1 MAYNAQNGG
10 VYILING
17 DATPLQ
23 RTLER
28 LKTKVSDTA
37 KQIEAQMQ
45 GVFGRADISRVANT
59 AISAFARLRTS
70 VRAIETDIQGQR
82 RAWESYGRQIGLA
95 DEQAQR
101 LAETINR
108 SLREKNIR
116 QIESSLRTLQR
127 QTGMAT
133 SEVIRLAREMGAV
146 EVAGRKA
153 FSELGI
159 RSGAQIR
166 SEIKNIVSAYAE
178 LRKSGT
184 ATAQDLARAQA
195 AMRQRVAELRT
206 ELNGI
211 QPTANQ
217 AYESLK
223 RIGLATV
230 SITAVTVS
238 VKSLIDA
245 VMELDSLKIG
255 YQGLFGIEDKSVGTA
270 QLSYIYDITQKLGL
284 EFKSTAEA
292 AKGFFATAQGTTL
305 EKDMHAIF
313 EGFSEGASALQL
325 SSDKVKGIFLA
336 LGQMVS
342 KGKVSMEEL
351 RQQLGEHLPG
361 AFKMAAA
368 AMGVTTQQFDKMVSS
383 GQVFAEDLLPKMAK
397 AVHDQWG
404 AVAEASNPLQS
415 EINRLNNEWMVFKAN
430 LLDTE
435 AVKKGVEGIRVAL
448 KNLDSVVKTLSENK
462 EVIFAAIAGVGAA
475 GGIALMAKYASA
487 IGNLG
492 TTLTTLAV
500 QAKTAAAGLM
510 TFLVANPWVAVA
522 TAIGTATAA
531 LVYFTEKADA
541 AAQAQKILTS
551 AQAEAVEINKVLQ
564 DQAKATLAQAEAELK
579 SAQEQYQAMVVQN
592 DSILKSLA
600 DSIHM
605 ESVLFGEARANV
617 DKFTYALEE
626 LALQTAKTG
635 DFSTLERG
643 IRSIEAQAKTA
654 GEETDTFRK
663 YVEKLQAIC
672 SAGVNLHVQMTGYQE
687 IMSKLLNLI
696 SFKRALGD
704 TADPNARQKEIDT
717 INRQYGAALT
727 SYSTTSQ
734 GKKESNAKQIQKYKD
749 LRKKFVDDKSIKEL
763 GISAKEATERVRVL
777 DVLIN
782 DLEGKNYKLGG
793 SAKKAGNSGVGA
805 AKRMANAQGTYNTA
819 LETTQDHIESLQEQ
833 LKLDKT
839 QTVAQKKIALENK
852 YAAAIAKTTEQIQK
866 QIRSGSISA
875 EQGKKLIAL
884 KQEENSLEL
893 QLKIREMEDKAIQ
906 ENLSHLQEQLS
917 FYNELAG
924 MSGNYITSMELQ
936 NKIID
941 IQAQKYRDLK
951 TIPEE
956 MISEWTKWK
965 KLQASTDPFD
975 GAYRGL
981 LKFQAEFG
989 NSAKQWEDLTYNF
1002 AKNFENTSHQMFDDF
1017 LETGKLSFD
1026 SIGKLFKQLLKDMAY
1041 YALVQ
1046 PIVLSTVG
1054 GFAGTSGSINGA
1066 VNGSSTGSNLTN
1078 AAAGL
1083 AQSAILSKA
1092 GGGLMGAAGNFLNST
1107 AASLFPNTFAANE
1120 GLAAIGSEINGFTSA
1135 GLPTQTA
1142 TGMLGSGWTMGA
1154 GLLGGAIGNYLL
1166 VPALGIKGGTGTSIG
1181 GMVGGAAGSIGGGL
1195 LGAAA
1200 LGATFGSAAGPIGA
1214 GIGALIGTV
1223 AGAFG
1228 GSLFGG
1234 EELEPGYYIN
1244 AWTDLTSKKGLQG
1257 YKSGTATQNHRWDG
1271 FPSGTAAKMRDEVAR
1286 PIMDQL
1292 RTTTSEIKGQLKT
1305 VGGDALGKSFFDA
1318 VRKYQKS
1325 PSKNTGKYGEDLSQF
1340 FQIHGEW
1347 GDTTSP
1353 DIETWTKNLTKQYQE
1368 VIVKSIA
1375 NMDMTPITKAADG
1388 FVANTEEEIA
1398 VALVKAGQL
1407 IAVGDTIDDEELKE
1421 SFQTGISK
1429 SLISALKKIDTSK
1442 LGLKI
1447 DKSSLE
1453 GWVVAAQAM
1462 QKWQEVNNTLDAMI
1476 DPASEIENQ
1485 FNTLNQQFVEWSA
1498 TLKELGWNSSKVR
1511 EVDRKRITYV
1521 KQYAEEVI
1529 SGFEAQDEYVA
1540 KVKEIND
1547 AFNDV
1552 AAGLKTNGINA
1563 DTLKV
1568 TERRDTVLRDYID
1581 SIFAQFE
1588 TTSEYNQTI
1597 KSIEDEFASA
1607 IAAMKEASDTFTDAE
1622 IQNAQKMRDALIK
1635 EQQDTVRASVK
1646 DSLGQYDV
1654 ISDAQSAFNEVSKA
1668 FAEII
1673 ETMKAASGAFS
1684 IEEIESVQ
1692 KKGSEVLKRQAD
1704 DMLAQYDSMS
1714 DIEQSIKEIGTHFAD
1729 VIDAMK
1735 SVSDTFSAADIE
1747 AAEKKSAEI
1756 LRKQVSDLAKQYD
1769 NVSDAEQNLVGI
1781 SEYFADLT
1789 AAMKSAV
1796 GVFGKADFVEIQ
1808 KKSADA
1814 MRRYVSSITDGYKKT
1829 TALKQATDEIN
1840 RTFDNLIS
1848 AMKKVGMSV
1857 EEVTTVERQRANA
1870 LADLR
1875 AETLRGYNQDL
1886 DKRYNTLKNGADTDT
1901 TSLLNLWYSQNN
1913 ELEEIADAIGRN
1925 NVQYKT
1931 TVQVQ
1936 QAEYLQSQIEIL
1948 QKQLKTLLQDQLTAA
1963 TSALNNAVSLKNTFS
1978 SVVRTLK
1985 TALRNLWTSEEN
1997 LTGTRYSEAY
2007 KQFNETY
2014 QKAIAGDTDALNE
2027 LPEIGSTVLA
2037 LAKEQVS
2044 TRGEYDTAFYDITKR
2059 IKKASDYAG
2068 KQLLIAEKE
2077 EAKQQSLVNSI
2088 NAKIEAANGGTAKA
2102 VNGSVES
2109 LQYLIADYQKRL
2121 ADILSDISDNTG
2133 IISDNIV
2140 VLRSLNDGTAKSRNA
2155 ILGVKSE
2162 LMKYGETIG
2171 DRQLTQ
2177 AELAKY
2183 GNMTSEEVL
2192 ASIEATG
2199 MSFDEWYQRY
2209 GVKEFDEAAK
2219 RAGIVVNSID
2229 DLRKITD
2236 AYDKLLAAKADS
2248 LNKQMVASGEVAAG
2262 GWTAQKVLEAINKS
2276 GLTVA
2281 QWYEQ
2286 FGRAEGF
2293 TLNAAKTTNG
2303 IITNLGE
2310 FLEKSIGKL
2319 NDGSST
2325 SKQAII
2331 DTKVQLMKY
2340 GEAVWKGQL
2349 SQAQREAA
2357 ANMTSA
2363 QILKSIEDSG
2373 LTFDEWYNKY
2383 GSKELIEAAKN
2394 AGVVIESI
2402 EDLHKITDS
2411 YDRLLA
2417 QKADALNSSMYTT
2430 AKVAA
2435 GGWTSDLVRQEILS
2449 RGMTVKEWY
2458 DKYGK
2463 SEGFLLNIFG
2473 TSKTLD
2479 TDVKSQTSTLN
2490 NSITK
2495 GAVDYS
2501 NVLKQKADVLNA
2513 SMYKTANV
2521 AAGGWTATKVEAEI
2535 KSRGMTVAEWYA
2547 KYGKS
2552 EGYLLSSVNA
2562 ENAVKNAIET
2572 QTKSLRDAILGLN
2585 NGSSANKNAI
2595 LETKAAL
2602 MKYGEALGKG
2612 QLTQEQKIAAGNAT
2626 SQSVLASIQKNGLSF
2641 NDWYTKYGSKE
2652 IEQAAKNAGV
2662 VVNSIGDLKK
2672 ITDAYDNL
2680 LAKKADTLN
2689 SSMYSTAS
2697 IAAGGWTA
2705 DKVREEINS
2714 RGMTVKEWYDKYGK
2728 SEGYL
2733 LNTQNNTGNTNTSV
2747 KDGLA
2752 NLSTYLNSKFS
2763 SMSDMLDAKVASLN
2777 QSAYLGKTN
2786 WTVAEAVAKMEKEF
2800 GSVDNWFN
2808 SVGKNESFAQS
2819 SSTSNKS
2826 TSSNSTSSQT
2836 SSSTSTS
2843 SSSNKSTSSSKTTT
2857 STASKTTST
2866 AAKST
2871 SSTSRGSNFAGSKY
2885 KTESDLLNAKVAS
2898 LNKQKYQG
2906 RSNWTA
2912 AQAKAEM
2919 VKSYGSV
2926 AGWYIKKGRSEGF
2939 ATGGITPRNMPF
2951 WVGERGPELMM
2962 SPQSYGVLN
2971 NRDSMNLMRGLYT
2984 SSSNDDYLYFAIN
2997 ETNNVLRQ
3005 TLRKVDQ
3012 MEYDLHRN
3020 RMYLQKWDTDGLPAT
3035 SV

>member
-17 DATPLQ
+17 DASPLQ
-23 RTLER
+23 RTLEN
-28 LKTKVSDTA
+28 LKKSVSSTA
-37 KQIEAQMQ
+37 KQIEAEMQ

-70 VRAIETDIQGQR
+70 IRAAGTDIQGHTR
-82 RAWESYGRQIGLA
+82 EWAAYGRQIGLA
-95 DEQAQR
+95 NSEAQR
-101 LAETINR
+101 LAQTINR
-108 SLREKNIR
+108 SLHEKNIR

-153 FSELGI
+153 FAELGI
-159 RSGAQIR
+159 RSGEQIR
-166 SEIKNIVSAYAE
+166 KEIANIRSAFDE
-178 LRKSGT
+178 LKRSGT
-184 ATAQDLARAQA
+184 ASSQDIARAQE
-195 AMRQRVAELRT
+195 AMRTRIAELNREMRSTGGIFSSLRT
-206 ELNGI
+206 GAAGFVTRI
-211 QPTANQ
+211 TPVTAIVATLTAGFTSLEKAALESYMAMERLQ
-217 AYESLK
+217 AAYST
-223 RIGLATV
+223 I
-230 SITAVTVS
+230 
-238 VKSLIDA
+238 
-245 VMELDSLKIG
+245 
-255 YQGLFGIEDKSVGTA
+255 FGGKEGATA
-270 QLSYIYDITQKLGL
+270 QLEIIREQVKAVGQ
-284 EFKSTAEA
+284 EFIATAES
-292 AKGFFATAQGTTL
+292 AKSFFAAGKNSTL
-305 EKDMHAIF
+305 APDINNIFKAI
-313 EGFSEGASALQL
+313 SNTGAALQL
-325 SSDKVKGIFLA
+325 TQDDINGVFRA
-336 LGQMVS
+336 FGQMIS
-342 KGKVSMEEL
+342 KGKVQAEEL
-351 RQQLGEHLPG
+351 RGQVGERLPG
-361 AFKMAAA
+361 AFQLAAK
-368 AMGVTTQQFDKMVSS
+368 AMGMSTAALDKFMAD
-383 GQVFAEDLLPKMAK
+383 GKLTAEDLLPKLAK
-397 AVHDQWG
+397 LLNSDFSDAARNAANTLSG
-404 AVAEASNPLQS
+404 SIANMSS
-415 EINRLNNEWMVFKAN
+415 EWEQFKAN
-430 LLDTE
+430 IAASGPAKFFIQIVTEYLSAENRAFENTRRNEEAKEYLKKSGIGPDVKRSDFSVTGTETTYEEYSEETLKIARDTLE
-435 AVKKGVEGIRVAL
+435 TERYVQSQL
-448 KNLDSVVKTLSENK
+448 K
-462 EVIFAAIAGVGAA
+462 EVRDQ
-475 GGIALMAKYASA
+475 ALREESKRLDERKALQNKYAKESTSYKISQLKKEKEELIANHEEQNEFIRRSEKDA
-487 IGNLG
+487 IKQSEL
-492 TTLTTLAV
+492 L
-500 QAKTAAAGLM
+500 KS
-510 TFLVANPWVAVA
+510 
-522 TAIGTATAA
+522 
-531 LVYFTEKADA
+531 EADA
-541 AAQAQKILTS
+541 HAQAL
-551 AQAEAVEINKVLQ
+551 EVINK
-564 DQAKATLAQAEAELK
+564 K
-579 SAQEQYQAMVVQN
+579 
-592 DSILKSLA
+592 I
-600 DSIHM
+600 
-605 ESVLFGEARANV
+605 
-617 DKFTYALEE
+617 
-626 LALQTAKTG
+626 G
-635 DFSTLERG
+635 D
-643 IRSIEAQAKTA
+643 
-654 GEETDTFRK
+654 
-663 YVEKLQAIC
+663 
-672 SAGVNLHVQMTGYQE
+672 
-687 IMSKLLNLI
+687 
-696 SFKRALGD
+696 LG
-704 TADPNARQKEIDT
+704 
-717 INRQYGAALT
+717 
-727 SYSTTSQ
+727 
-734 GKKESNAKQIQKYKD
+734 
-749 LRKKFVDDKSIKEL
+749 
-763 GISAKEATERVRVL
+763 
-777 DVLIN
+777 
-782 DLEGKNYKLGG
+782 
-793 SAKKAGNSGVGA
+793 KKAGGAGKSAHNAGVKA
-805 AKRMANAQGTYNTA
+805 ANAQGTYNTA
-819 LETTQDHIESLQEQ
+819 LETTQDHIEALQEQ

-852 YAAAIAKTTEQIQK
+852 YATAIAKTTEQIQK

-893 QLKIREMEDKAIQ
+893 QLKLREMEDKAIQ

-917 FYNELAG
+917 FYNELAE
-924 MSGNYITSMELQ
+924 MSGNFTTSMELQ

-941 IQAQKYRDLK
+941 IQAQKYRDLGK
-951 TIPEE
+951 ISEE
-956 MISEWTKWK
+956 MIQKWTEWK

-1002 AKNFENTSHQMFDDF
+1002 AKNFESASHQMFDDF

-1066 VNGSSTGSNLTN
+1066 VNGTSTGSNLAN
-1078 AAAGL
+1078 AVSGM
-1083 AQSAILSKA
+1083 AQGAVLSKA

-1107 AASLFPNTFAANE
+1107 AASLFPNTFAASE

-1154 GLLGGAIGNYLL
+1154 GLVGGAIGNYLL
-1166 VPALGIKGGTGTSIG
+1166 APALGIKQNTGSQIG
-1181 GMVGGAAGSIGGGL
+1181 GMLGGAAGSIGGGL

-1200 LGATFGSAAGPIGA
+1200 LGATVGGPVGA

-1228 GSLFGG
+1228 GSLFGE

-1244 AWTDLTSKKGLQG
+1244 AWTDLTNKKGLQG
-1257 YKSGTATQNHRWDG
+1257 YKSGTATQNHSWDG
-1271 FPSGTAAKMRDEVAR
+1271 FPSGTASRMRDEVAR

-1462 QKWQEVNNTLDAMI
+1462 QKWQEVNTTLDAMI
-1476 DPASEIENQ
+1476 DPASEIESQ

-1498 TLKELGWNSSKVR
+1498 TLKELGWNSSKIR
-1511 EVDRKRITYV
+1511 EVDKKRITYA
-1521 KQYAEEVI
+1521 KQYAEEVM
-1529 SGFEAQDEYVA
+1529 SGFEPQDKYVA
-1540 KVKEIND
+1540 RIKEINE

-1563 DTLKV
+1563 DMLDV

-1581 SIFAQFE
+1581 EIFAQFE
-1588 TTSEYNQTI
+1588 TTSEYNQNI
-1597 KSIEDEFASA
+1597 KSIEEEFASA

-1622 IQNAQKMRDALIK
+1622 IQNAQKLRDSVIK
-1635 EQQDTVRASVK
+1635 EQQETIRASVK
-1646 DSLGQYDV
+1646 DSLKQFDV
-1654 ISDAQSAFNEVSKA
+1654 VSDAQSAFNEISKGI
-1668 FAEII
+1668 AEII
-1673 ETMKAASGAFS
+1673 ETMKTASDVFS
-1684 IEEIESVQ
+1684 TEEIEAVQ
-1692 KKGSEVLKRQAD
+1692 KQGSEVLKRQAA
-1704 DMLAQYDSMS
+1704 DMIAQYDSMS
-1714 DIEQSIKEIGTHFAD
+1714 DIEQSITEIGTHFAD

-1735 SVSDTFSAADIE
+1735 AASDTFSAADIE
-1747 AAEKKSAEI
+1747 AAQKKSAEVI
-1756 LRKQVSDLAKQYD
+1756 RKQVSDLAKQYD

-1781 SEYFADLT
+1781 SEYFAELT
-1789 AAMKSAV
+1789 AAMKSTV
-1796 GVFGKADFVEIQ
+1796 GIFGKSDFAAVQ
-1808 KKSADA
+1808 KKSTEA
-1814 MRRYVSSITDGYKKT
+1814 MRKYVASITDGYKKT
-1829 TALKQATDEIN
+1829 TALKQSTDEIN
-1840 RTFDNLIS
+1840 RVFNDLIS

-1857 EEVTTVERQRANA
+1857 QEVTAVEQQRADA

-1875 AETLRGYNQDL
+1875 AETLRGYNEDL
-1886 DKRYNTLKNGADTDT
+1886 DKRYNTLKNGSDTDT

-1913 ELEEIADAIGRN
+1913 ELEEIAKAIGRN
-1925 NVQYKT
+1925 NTQYKT

-2014 QKAIAGDTDALNE
+2014 QKAIAGDTEALNE

-2059 IKKASDYAG
+2059 IKKASDYAQ
-2068 KQLLIAEKE
+2068 KQLSIAEKE

-2088 NAKIEAANGGTAKA
+2088 NAKIEAANGGTAKV
-2102 VNGSVES
+2102 VNSSVES
-2109 LQYLIADYQKRL
+2109 LQSLIADYQKRL
-2121 ADILSDISDNTG
+2121 ADILHDISNNTG

-2140 VLRSLNDGTAKSRNA
+2140 VLRSLNDGTDKSRNA
-2155 ILGVKSE
+2155 ILAVKSE

-2209 GVKEFDEAAK
+2209 GVHEFDEAAK

-2229 DLRKITD
+2229 DLRKVTD
-2236 AYDKLLAAKADS
+2236 AYDKLLAAKADV
-2248 LNKQMVASGEVAAG
+2248 LNKQMITSGEVAAG

-2303 IITNLGE
+2303 IITNLGA

-2319 NDGSST
+2319 NDGSTT
-2325 SKQAII
+2325 SKQAIL

-2349 SQAQREAA
+2349 SQAQRESA

-2394 AGVVIESI
+2394 TGVVINSI
-2402 EDLHKITDS
+2402 EDLHKITDA

-2417 QKADALNSSMYTT
+2417 QKADTLNSSMYTT

-2463 SEGFLLNIFG
+2463 SEGYLLNIFG

-2479 TDVKSQTSTLN
+2479 TDVKNQTSTLN
-2490 NSITK
+2490 NSIAK
-2495 GAVDYS
+2495 GTVDYS
-2501 NVLKQKADVLNA
+2501 NVLKQKADALNA
-2513 SMYKTANV
+2513 
-2521 AAGGWTATKVEAEI
+2521 
-2535 KSRGMTVAEWYA
+2535 
-2547 KYGKS
+2547 
-2552 EGYLLSSVNA
+2552 
-2562 ENAVKNAIET
+2562 
-2572 QTKSLRDAILGLN
+2572 
-2585 NGSSANKNAI
+2585 
-2595 LETKAAL
+2595 
-2602 MKYGEALGKG
+2602 
-2612 QLTQEQKIAAGNAT
+2612 
-2626 SQSVLASIQKNGLSF
+2626 
-2641 NDWYTKYGSKE
+2641 
-2652 IEQAAKNAGV
+2652 
-2662 VVNSIGDLKK
+2662 
-2672 ITDAYDNL
+2672 
-2680 LAKKADTLN
+2680 
-2689 SSMYSTAS
+2689 SMYSTAS

-2705 DKVREEINS
+2705 DLVRQEILS
-2714 RGMTVKEWYDKYGK
+2714 RGMTVKEWYEKYGK

-2733 LNTQNNTGNTNTSV
+2733 LNTQNNTGNTNVSV

-2752 NLSTYLNSKFS
+2752 NLGNYLNSKFT
-2763 SMSDMLDAKVASLN
+2763 SMSDMLSAKVASLN

-2800 GSVDNWFN
+2800 GSVDNWFK

-2819 SSTSNKS
+2819 SSTSSKS
-2826 TSSNSTSSQT
+2826 TSSSSTSSKT
-2836 SSSTSTS
+2836 SSSTSAS
-2843 SSSNKSTSSSKTTT
+2843 SSSNNTSSSTSSSSKTTT
-2857 STASKTTST
+2857 STASKTTTST
-2866 AAKST
+2866 AVKST
-2871 SSTSRGSNFAGSKY
+2871 SSSSTTSNFAGSKY
-2885 KTESDLLNAKVAS
+2885 KTEADLLEAKVKK
-2898 LNKQKYQG
+2898 LNSDKYLG
-2906 RSNWTA
+2906 RSDWTA
-2912 AQAKAEM
+2912 AKAKAEM
-2919 VKSYGSV
+2919 VKYYGSV
-2926 AGWYIKKGRSEGF
+2926 ANWYTKKGKSEGF

-2951 WVGERGPELMM
+2951 WVGERGPELLM

-2971 NRDSMNLMRGLYT
+2971 NKDSMDLMRCLYT
-2984 SSSNDDYLYFAIN
+2984 SSSKSDTDYLYFAIN

-3020 RMYLQKWDTDGLPAT
+3020 RLYLQKWDTDGLPAT
-3035 SV
+3035 AV

>member
-10 VYILING
+10 IYILING

-37 KQIEAQMQ
+37 KQIESQMQ
-45 GVFGRADISRVANT
+45 GVFGRADISRVANN

-70 VRAIETDIQGQR
+70 IRAAGTDIQGHTR
-82 RAWESYGRQIGLA
+82 EWAAYGRQIGLA
-95 DEQAQR
+95 DEQAQK
-101 LAETINR
+101 LAQTINR
-108 SLREKNIR
+108 SLHEKNIR

-153 FSELGI
+153 FAELGI
-159 RSGAQIR
+159 RSGEQIR
-166 SEIKNIVSAYAE
+166 KEIANIRSAFEE
-178 LRKSGT
+178 LKRSGT
-184 ATAQDLARAQA
+184 ASSQDIARAQD
-195 AMRQRVAELRT
+195 AMRARIAELNNEMRRSSGIFASLRT
-206 ELNGI
+206 GAAGFVTSISAGTASVAALTAGFISLQKAALESYMALERLQTAYGVI
-211 QPTANQ
+211 FGGKDGAIAQLAIIKEQTDAVGQSFVLTAN
-217 AYESLK
+217 
-223 RIGLATV
+223 
-230 SITAVTVS
+230 
-238 VKSLIDA
+238 
-245 VMELDSLKIG
+245 
-255 YQGLFGIEDKSVGTA
+255 
-270 QLSYIYDITQKLGL
+270 
-284 EFKSTAEA
+284 A
-292 AKGFFATAQGTTL
+292 AKGFFAAGQNSTL
-305 EKDMHAIF
+305 APEINNIFKAI
-313 EGFSEGASALQL
+313 SNAGAALQL
-325 SSDKVKGIFLA
+325 TQEDVNGLFLA
-336 LGQMVS
+336 FGQMIS
-342 KGKVSMEEL
+342 KGKVQAEEL
-351 RQQLGEHLPG
+351 RGQVGERLPA
-361 AFKMAAA
+361 AFHIAAR
-368 AMGVTTQQFDKMVSS
+368 AMGMSTAALDKFMAD
-383 GQVFAEDLLPKMAK
+383 GKLTAEDLLPKMAK
-397 AVHDQWG
+397 LLEHDFSDAARAAADTLSG
-404 AVAEASNPLQS
+404 S
-415 EINRLNNEWMVFKAN
+415 INRMSSEWEQFKAN
-430 LLDTE
+430 I
-435 AVKKGVEGIRVAL
+435 AASGPAKF
-448 KNLDSVVKTLSENK
+448 VVQIVSEY
-462 EVIFAAIAGVGAA
+462 
-475 GGIALMAKYASA
+475 LQ
-487 IGNLG
+487 
-492 TTLTTLAV
+492 V
-500 QAKTAAAGLM
+500 QNQAFENTKREEQ
-510 TFLVANPWVAVA
+510 AVA
-522 TAIGTATAA
+522 WLKKNNI
-531 LVYFTEKADA
+531 KPD
-541 AAQAQKILTS
+541 QKVSDISITGSEESYLKYSKETMQI
-551 AQAEAVEINKVLQ
+551 AY
-564 DQAKATLAQAEAELK
+564 DTLEAERYVQSETK
-579 SAQEQYQAMVVQN
+579 AIQEQQR
-592 DSILKSLA
+592 K
-600 DSIHM
+600 
-605 ESVLFGEARANV
+605 
-617 DKFTYALEE
+617 EE
-626 LALQTAKTG
+626 IKML
-635 DFSTLERG
+635 DEHS
-643 IRSIEAQAKTA
+643 
-654 GEETDTFRK
+654 
-663 YVEKLQAIC
+663 
-672 SAGVNLHVQMTGYQE
+672 
-687 IMSKLLNLI
+687 
-696 SFKRALGD
+696 
-704 TADPNARQKEIDT
+704 ARQKKYAQESS
-717 INRQYGAALT
+717 
-727 SYSTTSQ
+727 SY
-734 GKKESNAKQIQKYKD
+734 K
-749 LRKKFVDDKSIKEL
+749 
-763 GISAKEATERVRVL
+763 ISALQKEKQELIASNQAYIEHVKKTEKDATKQAELLTANAQTHAQALEV
-777 DVLIN
+777 IN
-782 DLEGKNYKLGG
+782 KKIGDLG
-793 SAKKAGNSGVGA
+793 KKAGGAGKSAHNAGVKA
-805 AKRMANAQGTYNTA
+805 ANAQGTYNTA
-819 LETTQDHIESLQEQ
+819 LETTQEHIEALQEQ

-852 YAAAIAKTTEQIQK
+852 YATAIAKTTEQIQK

-893 QLKIREMEDKAIQ
+893 QLKLREMEDKAIQ

-917 FYNELAG
+917 FYNELAE
-924 MSGNYITSMELQ
+924 MSGNFTTSMELQ

-951 TIPEE
+951 AIPEE
-956 MISEWTKWK
+956 MIAEWTKWK
-965 KLQASTDPFD
+965 KLQSSTDPFD

-1002 AKNFENTSHQMFDDF
+1002 AKNFESASHQMFDDF

-1041 YALVQ
+1041 YALIQ

-1066 VNGSSTGSNLTN
+1066 VNGTSTGSNLAN
-1078 AAAGL
+1078 AVSGM
-1083 AQSAILSKA
+1083 AQGAVLSKA

-1107 AASLFPNTFAANE
+1107 AASLFPNTFAASE

-1154 GLLGGAIGNYLL
+1154 GLVGGAIGNYLL
-1166 VPALGIKGGTGTSIG
+1166 APALGIKQNTGSQIG

-1195 LGAAA
+1195 LGSAA

-1234 EELEPGYYIN
+1234 YEDEPGYYIN
-1244 AWTDLTSKKGLQG
+1244 AWTDLTNKKGLQG
-1257 YKSGTATQNHRWDG
+1257 YKSGTATQNHSWDG
-1271 FPSGTAAKMRDEVAR
+1271 FPSGTANRMRDEVAR

-1318 VRKYQKS
+1318 VRKYQRS

-1353 DIETWTKNLTKQYQE
+1353 DIEAWTKNLTKQYQE

-1462 QKWQEVNNTLDAMI
+1462 QKWQEVNTTLDAMI
-1476 DPASEIENQ
+1476 DPASEIESQ

-1498 TLKELGWNSSKVR
+1498 TLKELGWNSSKIR
-1511 EVDRKRITYV
+1511 EVDKKRITYA
-1521 KQYAEEVI
+1521 KQYAEEVM
-1529 SGFEAQDEYVA
+1529 SGFEPQDKYVA
-1540 KVKEIND
+1540 RIKEINE

-1563 DTLKV
+1563 DMLDV

-1581 SIFAQFE
+1581 EIFAQFE
-1588 TTSEYNQTI
+1588 TTSEYNQNI
-1597 KSIEDEFASA
+1597 KSIEEEFASA

-1622 IQNAQKMRDALIK
+1622 IQNAQKLRDSVIK
-1635 EQQDTVRASVK
+1635 EQQETIRASVK
-1646 DSLGQYDV
+1646 DSLKQFDV
-1654 ISDAQSAFNEVSKA
+1654 VSDAQSAFNEISKGI
-1668 FAEII
+1668 AEII
-1673 ETMKAASGAFS
+1673 ETMKTASDVFS
-1684 IEEIESVQ
+1684 TEEIEAVQ
-1692 KKGSEVLKRQAD
+1692 KKGSDAMKRQAA

-1714 DIEQSIKEIGTHFAD
+1714 DIEQSITEIGTHFAD
-1729 VIDAMK
+1729 VIAAMK
-1735 SVSDTFSAADIE
+1735 TASDTFSAADIE
-1747 AAEKKSAEI
+1747 AAQKKSAEVI
-1756 LRKQVSDLAKQYD
+1756 RKQVSDLAKQYD

-1781 SEYFADLT
+1781 SEYFAELT
-1789 AAMKSAV
+1789 VAMKSAV
-1796 GVFGKADFVEIQ
+1796 GVFGKTDFAEIQ
-1808 KKSADA
+1808 KKSADS

-1829 TALKQATDEIN
+1829 TALKQATDDIN
-1840 RTFDNLIS
+1840 RVFNDLIA
-1848 AMKKVGMSV
+1848 AMKKIGMSV
-1857 EEVTTVERQRANA
+1857 QEVTEVERQRADA

-1875 AETLRGYNQDL
+1875 AETLRGYNEDL
-1886 DKRYNTLKNGADTDT
+1886 DKRYNTLKNGSDTDT

-1913 ELEEIADAIGRN
+1913 ELEEIAKAIGRN
-1925 NVQYKT
+1925 NTQYKT

-2014 QKAIAGDTDALNE
+2014 QKAIAGDTEALNE

-2059 IKKASDYAG
+2059 IKKASDYAQ
-2068 KQLLIAEKE
+2068 KQLSIAEKE

-2088 NAKIEAANGGTAKA
+2088 NAKIEAANGGTAKV
-2102 VNGSVES
+2102 VNSSVES
-2109 LQYLIADYQKRL
+2109 LQSLIADYQKRL
-2121 ADILSDISDNTG
+2121 ADILHDISDNTG

-2140 VLRSLNDGTAKSRNA
+2140 VLRSLNDGTDKSRNA
-2155 ILGVKSE
+2155 ILAVKSE

-2192 ASIEATG
+2192 AQIEATG
-2199 MSFDEWYQRY
+2199 MSFDEWYQQY
-2209 GVKEFDEAAK
+2209 GVHEFDEAAK

-2229 DLRKITD
+2229 DLRKVTD
-2236 AYDKLLAAKADS
+2236 AYDKLLAAKADV
-2248 LNKQMVASGEVAAG
+2248 LNKQMITSGEVAAG

-2303 IITNLGE
+2303 IITNLGA

-2319 NDGSST
+2319 NDGSTT
-2325 SKQAII
+2325 SKQAIL

-2349 SQAQREAA
+2349 SQAQRESA

-2394 AGVVIESI
+2394 TGVVINSI
-2402 EDLHKITDS
+2402 EDLHKITDA

-2417 QKADALNSSMYTT
+2417 QKADNLNASMYTT

-2463 SEGFLLNIFG
+2463 SEGYLLNIFG

-2479 TDVKSQTSTLN
+2479 TDVKNQTSTLN
-2490 NSITK
+2490 NSIAK

-2501 NVLKQKADVLNA
+2501 NVLKQKADALNA
-2513 SMYKTANV
+2513 SMYKTASV
-2521 AAGGWTATKVEAEI
+2521 AAGGWTAAKVEAEI

-2585 NGSSANKNAI
+2585 NGSTANKNAI

-2602 MKYGEALGKG
+2602 MKYGEAIGKG
-2612 QLTQEQKIAAGNAT
+2612 QLTQAQKMALGNSTA
-2626 SQSVLASIQKNGLSF
+2626 QSVLASIQKNGLSF

-2652 IEQAAKNAGV
+2652 IEQAAKNTGV
-2662 VVNSIGDLKK
+2662 VVNSISDLKK

-2689 SSMYSTAS
+2689 SSLYSTAS

-2733 LNTQNNTGNTNTSV
+2733 LNTQNNTGSTNNSVKTGTTSTVNAVNDLKKVATSYDQLLAQKADTLNSSLYSTSKVAAGGWTADLVKQEIASRGMTVGEWYDKYGRSEGYLLNTQNNTANTNQSVKSGTTSV
-2747 KDGLA
+2747 TDSVATNTKSTATGLT
-2752 NLSTYLNSKFS
+2752 NLGTNLGNYLNSKFAS
-2763 SMSDMLDAKVASLN
+2763 QSEMLSAKVASLN
-2777 QSAYLGKTN
+2777 QSAYLGQTN
-2786 WTVAEAVAKMEKEF
+2786 WTVADAVEKMVKEY
-2800 GSVDNWFN
+2800 GSVDNWFK

-2819 SSTSNKS
+2819 SSTSSKS
-2826 TSSNSTSSQT
+2826 TSSSSTSSKTSSSTLASSSSNKT
-2836 SSSTSTS
+2836 SSSTS
-2843 SSSNKSTSSSKTTT
+2843 SSSKTTT
-2857 STASKTTST
+2857 STASKTTTST

-2871 SSTSRGSNFAGSKY
+2871 SSSSTSSNFAGSKY
-2885 KTESDLLNAKVAS
+2885 KTEADLLAAKVKK
-2898 LNKQKYQG
+2898 LNSDKYLG
-2906 RSNWTA
+2906 RSDWTA
-2912 AQAKAEM
+2912 AKAKAEM
-2919 VKSYGSV
+2919 VKYYGSV
-2926 AGWYIKKGRSEGF
+2926 ANWYTKKGKSEGF
-2939 ATGGITPRNMPF
+2939 AAGGITPINMPF

-2962 SPQSYGVLN
+2962 SPQAYGVLN
-2971 NRDSMNLMRGLYT
+2971 NKDSMALMRGLYT
-2984 SSSNDDYLYFAIN
+2984 ASSNNDYLYFAIN

-3035 SV
+3035 TV